1 MDIEEI
7 EYIKQIARSLLG
19 WYDYKVE
26 VKGEDSFN
34 LSIIG
39 RGGETLYYGYFESKK
54 GSDPKM
60 EMKAEYQGKNRD
72 DWNNNDETEQF
83 LAREMERWI
92 ATLASKYWRAG
103 YKNFKITVR
112 IME

>member
-19 WYDYKVE
+19 WYDYVVE
-26 VKGEDSFN
+26 VKGDYFN
-34 LSIIG
+34 LTISAIG
-39 RGGETLYYGYFESKK
+39 CETLYYGYFESNK

-60 EMKAEYQGKNRD
+60 EMYAEYQGPLSDCDDLDEIEQDRKRD
-72 DWNNNDETEQF
+72 
-83 LAREMERWI
+83 MERWI

-112 IME
+112 ITE

>member
-1 MDIEEI
+1 MDVEEI

-19 WYDYKVE
+19 WYDYMVE
-26 VKGEDSFN
+26 VKGDYFN
-34 LSIIG
+34 LTISAIG
-39 RGGETLYYGYFESKK
+39 CETLYYGYFESNK

-60 EMKAEYQGKNRD
+60 EMKVEYQGKNRD

-83 LAREMERWI
+83 LARDMERWI

-103 YKNFKITVR
+103 YRYFKITVR
-112 IME
+112 ITE